1 MVRLLAIEWDA
12 SEARVAVGR
21 ARGTAAVVE
30 QAFTVPLPK
39 RSGAEAAVGEKEIG
53 AAVAAALAQHGLARS
68 EALVAVGRANIELR
82 FLTTPPTPPE
92 ELPDLVR
99 FQAMRQFTTLG
110 DDWPLDFV
118 PLEENRD
125 GGINVLAA
133 AISPELVK
141 QIRETCSA
149 AGITCSQLVLRP
161 FATASL
167 LIGDRADNRCR
178 MLVDLLSD
186 EADLTVMAGGKV
198 IFPRTIRLPESDGG
212 EAQGRALL
220 GEIRRTVIAA
230 QNQLGGR
237 KVEQVVIFGD
247 GKHHAALKKLLEDEL
262 TLEAGV
268 ELQDPFTM
276 VELEGQA
283 RQQRPEYP
291 GTFAPLLGMLAEA
304 AAGRPQQV
312 DFLHPRQRPRPPDR
326 RRIYALAGGAAG
338 AVALLILMLI
348 WIQFSGLDQQISA
361 LQAEI
366 AKHEKT
372 VKGGKVDRDRAQKLD
387 NFARGD
393 IAWLDEMRLLST
405 SAPAADVTQVELL
418 SATASKAGGGQL
430 NIQAVAQEA
439 ENIETWEQSLRDQ
452 GRIVQRSD
460 VVNDPKLTGLTLR
473 FSEQVVLVPATE
485 STKDGAR
492 TGRASDTKSPRP
504 ATKKNSPPSSP
515 RVKPTSGGKKP

>member
-1 MVRLLAIEWDA
+1 MARLLAIEWDA

-21 ARGTAAVVE
+21 ARGAGVVVE

-39 RSGAEAAVGEKEIG
+39 RGAADAPAGENEIG
-53 AAVAAALAQHGLARS
+53 AAIAAALAQHGLSRS

-82 FLTTPPTPPE
+82 FLTTPPTPPD

-141 QIRETCSA
+141 QIRETCTA

-161 FATASL
+161 FATSSL
-167 LIGDRADNRCR
+167 LIGDQADNRCR

-198 IFPRTIRLPESDGG
+198 IFPRTIRLPEGGVG

-247 GKHHAALKKLLEDEL
+247 PRHHASLKKLLEEEL

-268 ELQDPFTM
+268 ELEDPFTR

-283 RQQRPEYP
+283 SRHRPDYP

-312 DFLHPRQRPRPPDR
+312 DFLHPRRRPKPPNR
-326 RRIYALAGGAAG
+326 RRTYALAAG
-338 AVALLILMLI
+338 ALGGVFMLILSLI
-348 WIQFSGLDQQISA
+348 WVQFAGLNGQISA
-361 LQAEI
+361 LQSEI
-366 AKHEKT
+366 AKQEKI
-372 VKGGKVDRDRAQKLD
+372 VKGGKLTRERAQKVD
-387 NFARGD
+387 NFGRGD
-393 IAWLDEMRLLST
+393 IVWLDELRLLSQ
-405 SAPAADVTQVELL
+405 SAPPAEVTQVELL
-418 SATASKAGGGQL
+418 TTVANKTGGGQL
-430 NIQAVAQEA
+430 SITAVAKGA
-439 ENIETWEQSLRDQ
+439 EDIEKWEQSLREKE
-452 GRIVQRSD
+452 RIVQRSN

-473 FSEQVVLVPATE
+473 FNEQVVLVPADGG
-485 STKDGAR
+485 TKDASQKVRAAEAKGAR
-492 TGRASDTKSPRP
+492 PAAKPPSPAPTSRAT
-504 ATKKNSPPSSP
+504 TKK
-515 RVKPTSGGKKP
+515 GGKP

>member
-1 MVRLLAIEWDA
+1 MARLLAIEWDA

-21 ARGTAAVVE
+21 ARGAGVVVE
-30 QAFTVPLPK
+30 QAFTIPLPK
-39 RSGAEAAVGEKEIG
+39 RAASDGPTGEKEIG
-53 AAVAAALAQHGLARS
+53 AAIAAALAQHGLSRS

-110 DDWPLDFV
+110 DDWSLDFV

-141 QIRETCSA
+141 QIRETCTA

-167 LIGDRADNRCR
+167 LIGDQADNRCR

-198 IFPRTIRLPESDGG
+198 IFPRTIRLPVSDVGDV
-212 EAQGRALL
+212 QGRALL

-247 GKHHAALKKLLEDEL
+247 AKHHSPLKKLLEEEL

-268 ELQDPFTM
+268 ELEDPFAK
-276 VELEGQA
+276 VELEGEA
-283 RQQRPEYP
+283 SRRRPEYP
-291 GTFAPLLGMLAEA
+291 GTFAPLLGMLSEA

-312 DFLHPRQRPRPPDR
+312 DFLHPRRRPKPPDR
-326 RRIYALAGGAAG
+326 KRTYALAGAAAG
-338 AVALLILMLI
+338 ALALAIVFLV
-348 WIQFSGLDQQISA
+348 WWQFATLNGQIRA
-361 LQAEI
+361 LENEI
-366 AKHEKT
+366 AKQEKI
-372 VKGGKVDRDRAQKLD
+372 VKGGKLTRERAQKVD
-387 NFARGD
+387 NFGRGD
-393 IAWLDEMRLLST
+393 IVWLDELRLLSQ
-405 SAPAADVTQVELL
+405 SAPPAEVTQVELL
-418 SATASKAGGGQL
+418 TTVANKTGGGQL
-430 NIQAVAQEA
+430 SITAVAKGA
-439 ENIETWEQSLRDQ
+439 EDIEKWEQALRDKE
-452 GRIVQRSD
+452 RIVQRSN

-473 FSEQVVLVPATE
+473 FNEQVVLVPLDGG
-485 STKDGAR
+485 TKDASQK
-492 TGRASDTKSPRP
+492 GRAAEAKEARP
-504 ATKKNSPPSSP
+504 AA
-515 RVKPTSGGKKP
+515 KPVRPTSRATSTSGGKP